1 MKHQTFVLSLVL
13 VLLFTQCKRSI
24 EPCGY
29 YCVINEYYKPAHI
42 FYYNNNLHYSHY
54 FFNREITKEWSDSIM
69 SVFREKEK
77 VFAFYDGNAVVDT
90 LRFTNLYQ
98 STNVLQYHFVYTPSV
113 CKFYVYYP
121 DWLVGTY
128 EFFPNNIEQGL
139 ISFAVSQLDFGDTMP
154 EFNSFKRQPNNVIIE
169 DAFFSLQ
176 IKSDRLNVDLVANL
190 YADEVSD
197 AVFFLSDVLD
207 ALVYDYC
214 NPENQTKEEP
224 ENNVLESFEEKI
236 SKKYIPPIPFPED

>member
-1 MKHQTFVLSLVL
+1 
-13 VLLFTQCKRSI
+13 
-24 EPCGY
+24 
-29 YCVINEYYKPAHI
+29 
-42 FYYNNNLHYSHY
+42 
-54 FFNREITKEWSDSIM
+54 
-69 SVFREKEK
+69 
-77 VFAFYDGNAVVDT
+77 
-90 LRFTNLYQ
+90 
-98 STNVLQYHFVYTPSV
+98 
-113 CKFYVYYP
+113 
-121 DWLVGTY
+121 
-128 EFFPNNIEQGL
+128 
-139 ISFAVSQLDFGDTMP
+139 MP
-154 EFNSFKRQPNNVIIE
+154 EFNSFKKQPNNVIIE